1 MFITVSYDTIIFGD
15 RADERILFNVDRLQ
29 READTAAFVPNAS
42 IGEDDGGFIEA
53 RDLARN
59 GKRNKCI
66 RRSEL
71 PLTPSQRLFFERHG
85 WVTLGYDVDYTR
97 PACVS
102 SDDRA
107 ELFLWAY
114 VSKHLPD
121 VYHMAAPFFRTPRYI
136 SHGGMALIADAFH
149 VERGYK
155 RQPATL
161 HGLQVAE
168 DIAWIE
174 RGQLMRELIEHAL
187 KSVAYDLDR
196 YALTPADYA
205 NL

>member
-1 MFITVSYDTIIFGD
+1 MFITVSHTTIIFGD
-15 RADERILFNVDRLQ
+15 RADERILFNVDRLKL
-29 READTAAFVPNAS
+29 EADTADFVPNES
-42 IGEDDGGFIEA
+42 IGESDEGFIEA

-66 RRSEL
+66 RKSEL
-71 PLTPSQRLFFERHG
+71 SLTPSQRLFFERNG
-85 WVTLGYDVDYTR
+85 WVTLGYDVEHTR

-121 VYHMAAPFFRTPRYI
+121 ALHASARFFKTPRHI
-136 SHGGMALIADAFH
+136 THGGMVLIADAFH
-149 VERGYK
+149 AERGYK

-187 KSVAYDLDR
+187 KAVAYDLDR
-196 YALTPADYA
+196 YGLTPADYA